1 MSTLKE
7 QLVNDMKTAMR
18 GKDSARLE
26 VIRML
31 RAAIQRKEVDDR
43 VELNDDQVLAVI
55 QKQIKQANDSITQFT
70 DGGREDLAD
79 KEKFGLEVM
88 QQYMPEQLSADEL
101 QKLVTEAISKTGAA
115 SMKDMGKVI
124 GMLKPTV
131 QGRADMGQLSQ
142 MIKAALGV

>member
-1 MSTLKE
+1 MSALKD
-7 QLVNDMKTAMR
+7 QLFSDMKNAMR
-18 GKDSARLE
+18 EKDSARLD

-43 VELNDDQVLAVI
+43 VELDDKDVLVVI

-70 DGGREDLAD
+70 KGGREDLAD

-101 QKLVTEAISKTGAA
+101 EKLVTDAISKTGAE
-115 SMKDMGKVI
+115 SVKDMGKVI

-142 MIKAALGV
+142 MIKTALGV

>member
-1 MSTLKE
+1 MSALKE

-18 GKDSARLE
+18 EKDSAKLE

-43 VELNDDQVLAVI
+43 VELDDEQVLAVI

-70 DGGREDLAD
+70 QGGRDDLAD

-88 QQYMPEQLSADEL
+88 QHYMPEQLSIDEL
-101 QKLVTEAISKTGAA
+101 QTLVTDAISKTGAD
-115 SMKDMGKVI
+115 SIKDMGKVI
-124 GMLKPTV
+124 GMLKPKV
-131 QGRADMGQLSQ
+131 QGRTDMGQLSQ
-142 MIKAALGV
+142 MIKSALNA

>member
-1 MSTLKE
+1 MSALKD

-18 GKDSARLE
+18 EKNSARLE
-26 VIRML
+26 VIRLL

-43 VELNDDQVLAVI
+43 VELGDEEVLAVI

-70 DGGREDLAD
+70 QGGREDLAQ

-88 QQYMPEQLSADEL
+88 QHYMPEQLSADEL
-101 QKLVTEAISKTGAA
+101 QTLVSDAISKTGA
-115 SMKDMGKVI
+115 SSIKDMGKVI
-124 GMLKPTV
+124 GMLKPQV

-142 MIKAALGV
+142 MIKSALNV